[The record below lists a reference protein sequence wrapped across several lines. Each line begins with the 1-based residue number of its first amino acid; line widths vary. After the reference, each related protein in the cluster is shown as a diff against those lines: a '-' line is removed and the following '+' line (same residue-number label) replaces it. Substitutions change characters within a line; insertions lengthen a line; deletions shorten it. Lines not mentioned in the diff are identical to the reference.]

1 MDPKQRNAHA
11 LRNRVNDLMNELL
24 NQYRAILAVARED
37 ENPDYSQSAQKELAI
52 KEGAVAIVTAAQNM
66 SMFIRDL
73 QELWLFGGLETLAD
87 EKDAEVERQKA
98 LEVAG
103 LVEGLVG
110 KLPQAWKV
118 PDGEQNGAQNGMA

>member
-1 MDPKQRNAHA
+1 
-11 LRNRVNDLMNELL
+11 MNELL

-37 ENPDYSQSAQKELAI
+37 DNPDYSQSAQKELAI
-52 KEGAVAIVTAAQNM
+52 KEGAMAIVTAAQNM

-87 EKDAEVERQKA
+87 EKDAEVERLKA

-110 KLPQAWKV
+110 KLPQAWK
-118 PDGEQNGAQNGMA
+118 PQEGEQNGAQNGVA

>member
-52 KEGAVAIVTAAQNM
+52 KEGANM

>member
-1 MDPKQRNAHA
+1 MKQ
-11 LRNRVNDLMNELL
+11 
-24 NQYRAILAVARED
+24 
-37 ENPDYSQSAQKELAI
+37 
-52 KEGAVAIVTAAQNM
+52 VTAAQNM

-110 KLPQAWKV
+110 KLPAASKPQ
-118 PDGEQNGAQNGMA
+118 ESEHNGAQNGAA